1 MADQG
6 IGTVL
11 SMLAK
16 GDIEG
21 AKVAAGLTQDAI
33 RSAKGGSAANASMAA
48 AGHGH
53 LGLSDLNLTNICLV
67 VGFLVLIVALWKYI
81 LKPLF
86 NNIRTAWTNWV
97 HTYLPV

>member
-1 MADQG
+1 MANQG

-21 AKVAAGLTQDAI
+21 AKVAVGLTQDAI
-33 RSAKGGSAANASMAA
+33 RSAKGGSVANASMAA

-53 LGLSDLNLTNICLV
+53 LRSQ
-67 VGFLVLIVALWKYI
+67 
-81 LKPLF
+81 
-86 NNIRTAWTNWV
+86 
-97 HTYLPV
+97 